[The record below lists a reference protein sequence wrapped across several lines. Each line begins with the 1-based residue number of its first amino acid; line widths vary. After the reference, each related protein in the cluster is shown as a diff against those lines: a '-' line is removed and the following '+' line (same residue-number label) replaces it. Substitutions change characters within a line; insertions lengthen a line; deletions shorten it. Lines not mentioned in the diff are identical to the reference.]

1 MTLNRLIMVL
11 VLLIVLMVALMTAN
25 RAKAHTVSC
34 SVFENCR
41 HYHRKYKRIVRHK
54 KRRTRHVKRRKAEPT
69 RVYAYRRRERE
80 DDRIDCKDTVRVVGD
95 ARPTEDAARSD
106 AESAWMRATRWKY
119 GALYLSLPNAKHY
132 EIRCS
137 RDSIT
142 EIVGQTMMRCE
153 LKARPCNP
161 PFESRED
168 KR

>member
-1 MTLNRLIMVL
+1 MTLNRLLLIL
-11 VLLIVLMVALMTAN
+11 VLLIALMFALMTAN
-25 RAKAHTVSC
+25 KAKAHTVSC

-41 HYHRKYKRIVRHK
+41 HYHRKRVVRHK
-54 KRRTRHVKRRKAEPT
+54 KRRKRHVKRRAKPEPT
-69 RVYAYRRRERE
+69 RVYAYRKRERE
-80 DDRIDCKDTVRVVGD
+80 EDRIDCKDTVRVVGD
-95 ARPTEDAARSD
+95 ARPSEDAARQD

-142 EIVGQTMMRCE
+142 EIVGQTMVRCE